1 MLKLTYTENGLQLER
16 VATSLEGLIT
26 QRVVLAIR
34 AGQRLHIEPGQASF
48 LLRAD
53 APGLTQLQ
61 RMVRMEHTF
70 MVTTTPLDEEFV
82 EVTVRG
88 SWVAETIAAHEG
100 IFITALSDMSEFLL
114 MRLWEATQ
122 SQMSFL
128 A

>member
-16 VATSLEGLIT
+16 VATSLEGLIA

-48 LLRAD
+48 LLRAE

-61 RMVRMEHTF
+61 RMVRMEDTF
-70 MVTTTPLDEEFV
+70 MVTITPLDEGFV

-88 SWVAETIAAHEG
+88 SWIAEAIAAHEG

-114 MRLWEATQ
+114 MRLWDATQ

>member
-1 MLKLTYTENGLQLER
+1 
-16 VATSLEGLIT
+16 
-26 QRVVLAIR
+26 
-34 AGQRLHIEPGQASF
+34 
-48 LLRAD
+48 
-53 APGLTQLQ
+53 
-61 RMVRMEHTF
+61 VRMENTF
-70 MVTTTPLDEEFV
+70 MVTITPLDEGFV

-88 SWVAETIAAHEG
+88 SWVAEEIAAHEG

>member
-16 VATSLEGLIT
+16 VATTLEDLIA
-26 QRVVLAIR
+26 QRVVLAVR
-34 AGQRLHIEPGQASF
+34 TGQRLHIEPGQASF

-53 APGLTQLQ
+53 APGLVQFQ

-70 MVTTTPLDEEFV
+70 MASITPLDETFV

-88 SWVAETIAAHEG
+88 SWVAEAIAAHEG

-114 MRLWEATQ
+114 MRLWEVTQ

>member
-1 MLKLTYTENGLQLER
+1 MLKLTYTEHGLQLER
-16 VATSLEGLIT
+16 VAISLEDLIG
-26 QRVVLAIR
+26 QRVVLAVR
-34 AGQRLHIEPGQASF
+34 TGQRLHIEPGQASF

-61 RMVRMEHTF
+61 RMVRMEQTF
-70 MVTTTPLDEEFV
+70 MVTITPLDDGFV

-88 SWVAETIAAHEG
+88 SWIAETIAAHEG

-114 MRLWEATQ
+114 MRLWKATQ